1 MKLKFNVHGGHN
13 SHVTGAAKYL
23 NELTEDRKVK
33 NEIIRLLKAQ
43 GHTVYDCTDD
53 SGTTQNANLSNI
65 VKKCNAHAVD
75 LDISIHLNAGGG
87 NGVETYIY
95 PNSSAKDEA
104 TRICSKVSSALGIK
118 NRGVKN
124 GSNLYVVRSTNS
136 PAILVEC
143 CFVDSKEDA
152 ERWDANKCAKA
163 IVEAILNKTVSSGA
177 TVNTS
182 KPTTSTS
189 SGETYKLVAS
199 CKIYTNAA
207 NAKNRKSSVGTYG
220 AGTYY
225 VFNKADGM
233 INITKNKGVAG
244 GWINPNDNKVA
255 TSNTSASSGSYYKK
269 YTGDS
274 DSIVS
279 ALNSIGVD
287 SSYKNREKIA
297 KANGI
302 SGYSG
307 TASQNT
313 KMLSLLKQGK
323 LKKAGSTSSSNTT
336 TTSCYKKYTG
346 SSGSLVDAL
355 KAIGVNSSYDNRKA
369 IAKKNGISNYEGT
382 ASQNEKLLSLL
393 KQGKLKK

>member
-1 MKLKFNVHGGHN
+1 MKFNVHGGHN
-13 SHVTGAAKYL
+13 SHVTGASKYL

-33 NEIIRLLKAQ
+33 NEVIRLLKAQ

-65 VKKCNAHAVD
+65 VKKCNAHSVD

-87 NGVETYIY
+87 TGVETYIY

-118 NRGVKN
+118 NRGVKD
-124 GSNLYVVRSTNS
+124 GSNLYVVRNTNA
-136 PAILVEC
+136 PAVLVEC
-143 CFVDSKEDA
+143 CFVDSTTD
-152 ERWDANKCAKA
+152 RDHWDANKCAKA
-163 IVEAILNKTVSSGA
+163 IVEGILNKTVSSGSIA
-177 TVNTS
+177 S
-182 KPTTSTS
+182 KPSTSTS
-189 SGETYKLVAS
+189 SGETYKLVTS
-199 CKIYTNAA
+199 CKIYMNAA
-207 NAKNRKSSVGTYG
+207 NAKNRKSSVGTYS

-225 VFNKADGM
+225 VFNKSDGM
-233 INITKNKGVAG
+233 INITKTKGVAG
-244 GWINPNDNKVA
+244 GWINPNDNKTA
-255 TSNTSASSGSYYKK
+255 SSSASTSSGSYYKK
-269 YTGDS
+269 YTGS
-274 DSIVS
+274 TDSIVT

-287 SSYKNREKIA
+287 SSYSNREKIA

-313 KMLSLLKQGK
+313 KMLNLLKQGK
-323 LKKAGSTSSSNTT
+323 LKKAGTTSSSNTT
-336 TTSCYKKYTG
+336 TTSYYKKYTG

>member
-1 MKLKFNVHGGHN
+1 MKFNVHGGHN
-13 SHVTGAAKYL
+13 SHVTGASKYL

-33 NEIIRLLKAQ
+33 NEVIRLLKAQ

-65 VKKCNAHAVD
+65 VKKCNAHSVD

-87 NGVETYIY
+87 TGVETYIY

-118 NRGVKN
+118 NRGVKD
-124 GSNLYVVRSTNS
+124 GSNLYVVRNTNA
-136 PAILVEC
+136 PAVLVEC
-143 CFVDSKEDA
+143 CFVDSTTD
-152 ERWDANKCAKA
+152 RDHWDANRCAKA
-163 IVEAILNKTVSSGA
+163 IVEGILNKTVSSGSTA
-177 TVNTS
+177 S
-182 KPTTSTS
+182 KPSTSTS
-189 SGETYKLVAS
+189 SGETYKLVTS
-199 CKIYTNAA
+199 CKIYMNAA
-207 NAKNRKSSVGTYG
+207 NAKNRKSSVGTYS

-225 VFNKADGM
+225 VFNKSGGM
-233 INITKNKGVAG
+233 INITKTKGVAG
-244 GWINPNDNKVA
+244 GWINPNDNKTA
-255 TSNTSASSGSYYKK
+255 SSSSSASFGSYYKK
-269 YTGDS
+269 YTGS
-274 DSIVS
+274 TDSIVT

-287 SSYKNREKIA
+287 SSYSNRKKIA
-297 KANGI
+297 TANGI

-336 TTSCYKKYTG
+336 TTSYYKKYTG

>member
-1 MKLKFNVHGGHN
+1 MKFNVHGGHN
-13 SHVTGAAKYL
+13 SHVTGASKYL

-33 NEIIRLLKAQ
+33 NEVIRLLKAQ

-65 VKKCNAHAVD
+65 VKKCNAHSVD
-75 LDISIHLNAGGG
+75 LDVSIHLNAGGG
-87 NGVETYIY
+87 TGVETYIY

-104 TRICSKVSSALGIK
+104 TRICSKVLSALGIK
-118 NRGVKN
+118 NRGVKD
-124 GSNLYVVRSTNS
+124 GSNLYVVRNTNA
-136 PAILVEC
+136 PAVLVEC
-143 CFVDSKEDA
+143 CFVDSTTD
-152 ERWDANKCAKA
+152 RDHWDANKCAKA
-163 IVEAILNKTVSSGA
+163 IVEGILNKTVSSGSTA
-177 TVNTS
+177 S
-182 KPTTSTS
+182 KPSTSTS
-189 SGETYKLVAS
+189 SGETYKLVTS
-199 CKIYTNAA
+199 CKIYMNAA
-207 NAKNRKSSVGTYG
+207 NAKNRKSSVGTYS
-220 AGTYY
+220 AGNYY
-225 VFNKADGM
+225 VFNKSDGM
-233 INITKNKGVAG
+233 INITKTKGVAG
-244 GWINPNDNKVA
+244 GWINPNDNKTA
-255 TSNTSASSGSYYKK
+255 SSSASTSSGSYYKK
-269 YTGDS
+269 YTGS
-274 DSIVS
+274 TDSIVT

-287 SSYKNREKIA
+287 SSYSNREKIA

-307 TASQNT
+307 AASQNT

-336 TTSCYKKYTG
+336 TTSYYKKYTG

>member
-1 MKLKFNVHGGHN
+1 MEINVHGGHN
-13 SHVTGAAKYL
+13 SHVTGASKYL

-33 NEIIRLLKAQ
+33 NEVIRLLKAQ

-65 VKKCNAHAVD
+65 VKKCNAHSVD

-87 NGVETYIY
+87 TGVEAYIY

-118 NRGVKN
+118 NRGVKD
-124 GSNLYVVRSTNS
+124 GSNLYVVRNTNA
-136 PAILVEC
+136 PAVLVEC
-143 CFVDSKEDA
+143 CFVDSTID
-152 ERWDANKCAKA
+152 RDHWDANKCAKA
-163 IVEAILNKTVSSGA
+163 IVEGILNKTVSSGSTA
-177 TVNTS
+177 S
-182 KPTTSTS
+182 KPSTSTS
-189 SGETYKLVAS
+189 SGETYKLVTS
-199 CKIYTNAA
+199 CKIYMNAA
-207 NAKNRKSSVGTYG
+207 NAKNRKSPVSTYS
-220 AGTYY
+220 AGNYY
-225 VFNKADGM
+225 VFNKSDGM
-233 INITKNKGVAG
+233 INITKTKGVAG
-244 GWINPNDNKVA
+244 GWINPNDNK
-255 TSNTSASSGSYYKK
+255 TSSSSTSTSSGSYYKK
-269 YTGDS
+269 YTGS
-274 DSIVS
+274 TDSIVT

-287 SSYKNREKIA
+287 SSYSNREKIA

-313 KMLSLLKQGK
+313 KMLNLLKQGK
-323 LKKAGSTSSSNTT
+323 LKKAGTTSSSNTT
-336 TTSCYKKYTG
+336 TTSYYKKYTG

>member
-1 MKLKFNVHGGHN
+1 MKFNVHGGHN
-13 SHVTGAAKYL
+13 SHVTGASKYL

-33 NEIIRLLKAQ
+33 NDVIRLLKAE

-65 VKKCNAHAVD
+65 VKKCNAHSVD

-87 NGVETYIY
+87 TGVEAYIY
-95 PNSSAKDEA
+95 PGSSSKDEA
-104 TRICSKVSSALGIK
+104 TRICSKVASALGIK
-118 NRGVKN
+118 NRGVKD
-124 GSNLYVVRSTNS
+124 GSNLYVVRSTNA
-136 PAILVEC
+136 PAVLVEC
-143 CFVDSKEDA
+143 CFVDSTTD
-152 ERWDANKCAKA
+152 RDHWDANKCAKA
-163 IVEAILNKTVSSGA
+163 IVEGILNKTVSSGSTA
-177 TVNTS
+177 P
-182 KPTTSTS
+182 KPSTSTS
-189 SGETYKLVAS
+189 SGETYKLVTS
-199 CKIYTNAA
+199 CKIYMNAA

-225 VFNKADGM
+225 VFNKSDGM
-233 INITKNKGVAG
+233 INITKTKGMAG
-244 GWINPNDNKVA
+244 GWINPNDNKTA
-255 TSNTSASSGSYYKK
+255 SSSTSASSGSYYKK
-269 YTGDS
+269 YTGS
-274 DSIVS
+274 TDSIVS

-313 KMLSLLKQGK
+313 KMLNLLKQGK
-323 LKKAGSTSSSNTT
+323 LKKVGTTSSSNTT
-336 TTSCYKKYTG
+336 TTSYYKKYTG

-355 KAIGVNSSYDNRKA
+355 KAIGVNSSYDNRKS
-369 IAKKNGISNYEGT
+369 IAKNNGISNYEGT

>member
-1 MKLKFNVHGGHN
+1 MKFNVHGGHN
-13 SHVTGAAKYL
+13 SHVTGASKYL

-33 NEIIRLLKAQ
+33 NEVIRLLKAQ

-65 VKKCNAHAVD
+65 VKKCNAHSVD

-87 NGVETYIY
+87 TGVETYIY

-118 NRGVKN
+118 NRGVKD
-124 GSNLYVVRSTNS
+124 GSNLYVVRNTNA
-136 PAILVEC
+136 PAVLVEC
-143 CFVDSKEDA
+143 CFVDSTTD
-152 ERWDANKCAKA
+152 RDHWDADKCAKA
-163 IVEAILNKTVSSGA
+163 IVEGILNKTVSSGS
-177 TVNTS
+177 TVS
-182 KPTTSTS
+182 KPSTST
-189 SGETYKLVAS
+189 SGETYKLVTS
-199 CKIYTNAA
+199 CKIYMNAA
-207 NAKNRKSSVGTYG
+207 NAKNRKSSVGTYS
-220 AGTYY
+220 AGNYY
-225 VFNKADGM
+225 VFNKSDGM
-233 INITKNKGVAG
+233 INITKTKGVAG
-244 GWINPNDNKVA
+244 GWINPNDNK
-255 TSNTSASSGSYYKK
+255 TSSSSTSTSSGSYYKK
-269 YTGDS
+269 YTGS
-274 DSIVS
+274 TDSIVT

-287 SSYKNREKIA
+287 SSYSNRKKIA
-297 KANGI
+297 TANGI

-336 TTSCYKKYTG
+336 TTSYYKKYTG

>member
-1 MKLKFNVHGGHN
+1 MKFNVHGGHN
-13 SHVTGAAKYL
+13 SHVTGASKYL

-33 NEIIRLLKAQ
+33 NEVIRLLKAQ

-65 VKKCNAHAVD
+65 VKKCNAHSVD

-87 NGVETYIY
+87 TGVETYIY

-118 NRGVKN
+118 NRGVKD
-124 GSNLYVVRSTNS
+124 GSNLYVVRNTNA
-136 PAILVEC
+136 PAVLVEC
-143 CFVDSKEDA
+143 CFVDSTTD
-152 ERWDANKCAKA
+152 RDHWDANKCAKA
-163 IVEAILNKTVSSGA
+163 IVEGILNKTVSSGSTA
-177 TVNTS
+177 S
-182 KPTTSTS
+182 KPSTSTS
-189 SGETYKLVAS
+189 SGETYKLVTS
-199 CKIYTNAA
+199 CKIYMNAA
-207 NAKNRKSSVGTYG
+207 NAKNRKSSVGTYS
-220 AGTYY
+220 AGNYY
-225 VFNKADGM
+225 VFNKSDGM
-233 INITKNKGVAG
+233 INITKTKGVAG
-244 GWINPNDNKVA
+244 GWINPNDNKTA
-255 TSNTSASSGSYYKK
+255 SSSASTSSGSYYKK
-269 YTGDS
+269 YTGS
-274 DSIVS
+274 TDSIVT

-287 SSYKNREKIA
+287 SSYSNREKIA

-307 TASQNT
+307 AASQNT

-336 TTSCYKKYTG
+336 TTSYYKKYTG

>member
-1 MKLKFNVHGGHN
+1 MKFNVHGGHN
-13 SHVTGAAKYL
+13 SHVTGASKYL
-23 NELTEDRKVK
+23 NELNEDRKVK
-33 NEIIRLLKAQ
+33 NEVIRLLKAQ

-65 VKKCNAHAVD
+65 VKKCNAHSVD
-75 LDISIHLNAGGG
+75 LDVSIHLNAGGG
-87 NGVETYIY
+87 TGVEAYIY
-95 PNSSAKDEA
+95 PGSSAKDEA

-118 NRGVKN
+118 NRGVKD
-124 GSNLYVVRSTNS
+124 GSNLYVVRNTNA
-136 PAILVEC
+136 PAVLVEC
-143 CFVDSKEDA
+143 CFVDNTTD
-152 ERWDANKCAKA
+152 RDHWDANKCAKA
-163 IVEAILNKTVSSGA
+163 IVEGILNKTVSNGTA
-177 TVNTS
+177 AS
-182 KPTTSTS
+182 KPSTSTS
-189 SGETYKLVAS
+189 SGETYKLVTS
-199 CKIYTNAA
+199 CKIYMNAA

-225 VFNKADGM
+225 VFNKSDGM
-233 INITKNKGVAG
+233 INITKTKGVAG
-244 GWINPNDNKVA
+244 GWINPNDNKKSSSG
-255 TSNTSASSGSYYKK
+255 TSTSSGSYYKK
-269 YTGDS
+269 YTGS
-274 DSIVS
+274 TDSIVT
-279 ALNSIGVD
+279 ALNSIDVD
-287 SSYKNREKIA
+287 SSYSNREKIA

-302 SGYSG
+302 NGYSG

-336 TTSCYKKYTG
+336 TTSYYKKYTG

-355 KAIGVNSSYDNRKA
+355 KAIGVNSSFDNRKA